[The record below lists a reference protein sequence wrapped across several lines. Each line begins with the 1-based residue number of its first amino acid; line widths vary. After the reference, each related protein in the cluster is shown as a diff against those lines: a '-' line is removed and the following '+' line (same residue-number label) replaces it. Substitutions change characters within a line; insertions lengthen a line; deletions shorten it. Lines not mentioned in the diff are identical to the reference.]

1 MIVGAEASEPARF
14 AERVVEERGATLAP
28 SRVRALL
35 AGRVAESEIEER
47 ANQLLAGAVLVTV
60 RLSRGVGPQRPLA
73 GRSIKELEK
82 DTRWLKSGL

>member
-1 MIVGAEASEPARF
+1 MLSSIALALWIGNQVGSTIGGYALT
-14 AERVVEERGATLAP
+14 GA
-28 SRVRALL
+28 
-35 AGRVAESEIEER
+35 GF
-47 ANQLLAGAVLVTV
+47 LLAGAVLVTV